1 MERSYRVFE
10 ILEKYKEHGQ
20 FTFKPTD
27 RLSQVCNAPREGSG
41 IYLIYADVVNSKRL
55 IYIGISG
62 REGANGE
69 IIHRKDGL
77 GGRIVKGKQFGDRRQ
92 VTWPHKMQ
100 EDGISTL
107 IIKWYITYGEFN
119 KDIPRKLENG
129 FLDELL
135 KRNESLPIWN
145 NET

>member
-1 MERSYRVFE
+1 MFE
-10 ILEKYKEHGQ
+10 VLEKYRECGQ
-20 FTFKPTD
+20 FTFKPND
-27 RLSQVCNAPREGSG
+27 RLSQVCNALREGSG

-62 REGANGE
+62 REGVNGD

-92 VTWPHKMQ
+92 VTWPQKMK
-100 EDGISTL
+100 EDGINTL
-107 IIKWYITYGEFN
+107 IIKWYITYGKLN
-119 KDIPRKLENG
+119 HDIPRPLENR
-129 FLDELL
+129 FLEEI
-135 KRNESLPIWN
+135 KRRDGSLPIWN